1 MWLYLLCSNTG
12 RAGRAGRSIG
22 IWFGRQREYWSSAL
36 PAESS
41 VKSLWRHIGPLFL
54 KCSVVSVSWYTNSH
68 GTRISGFQK
77 LDNFVMG
84 QEIGETDINIIQ
96 SQ

>member
-1 MWLYLLCSNTG
+1 MTTY
-12 RAGRAGRSIG
+12 RPAVFEM
-22 IWFGRQREYWSSAL
+22 FGRLCILIHQQSR
-36 PAESS
+36 
-41 VKSLWRHIGPLFL
+41 R
-54 KCSVVSVSWYTNSH
+54 H
-68 GTRISGFQK
+68 GTRISGSQK